1 MRISDWSS
9 DVCSSDLGEAHGDLL
24 FGPVN
29 VLDRLRRDQ
38 DAAAR
43 QPASGVDDEV
53 AHLPGAVVEEQVMDV
68 AEAAVLGGDVV
79 VAKLLDAANHGGSS
93 EGKGFASGQRRL
105 RVRCSAPSEAGLEP
119 VPVRVVAVLD
129 PALNKNQRSDRKST
143 RLNSRP

>member
-9 DVCSSDLGEAHGDLL
+9 DACSSDLLTMC
-24 FGPVN
+24 V
-29 VLDRLRRDQ
+29 
-38 DAAAR
+38 AR

-105 RVRCSAPSEAGLEP
+105 RVRCSAPSEAALEP
-119 VPVRVVAVLD
+119 VTVWVVAVLD
-129 PALNKNQRSDRKST
+129 PALNNHQRSTST
-143 RLNSRP
+143 SDQEEAEQGQHM

>member
-68 AEAAVLGGDVV
+68 AEAAVLGGDVRSEERRV
-79 VAKLLDAANHGGSS
+79 GQGGVSTCR
-93 EGKGFASGQRRL
+93 SGWW
-105 RVRCSAPSEAGLEP
+105 PSH
-119 VPVRVVAVLD
+119 
-129 PALNKNQRSDRKST
+129 
-143 RLNSRP
+143 

>member
-9 DVCSSDLGEAHGDLL
+9 DACSSDLLTMC
-24 FGPVN
+24 V
-29 VLDRLRRDQ
+29 
-38 DAAAR
+38 AR
-43 QPASGVDDEV
+43 QPASGDDDEV

-105 RVRCSAPSEAGLEP
+105 RVRGSAPSEAGLAP
-119 VPVRVVAVLD
+119 VPVRVVALLGPGAHKNPG
-129 PALNKNQRSDRKST
+129 PAKNQRQQ
-143 RLNSRP
+143 

>member
-1 MRISDWSS
+1 MIRRPPRSTRTDTLCPYTTLFRSLANLP
-9 DVCSSDLGEAHGDLL
+9 LGEAHGDLL

-93 EGKGFASGQRRL
+93 EGKGFASR
-105 RVRCSAPSEAGLEP
+105 SEEHTSELQSLMSIP
-119 VPVRVVAVLD
+119 Y
-129 PALNKNQRSDRKST
+129 
-143 RLNSRP
+143 

>member
-1 MRISDWSS
+1 
-9 DVCSSDLGEAHGDLL
+9 
-24 FGPVN
+24 
-29 VLDRLRRDQ
+29 
-38 DAAAR
+38 
-43 QPASGVDDEV
+43 
-53 AHLPGAVVEEQVMDV
+53 MDV

-129 PALNKNQRSDRKST
+129 PALNKNQRST
-143 RLNSRP
+143 RTRAQQENDEEKAMSRHVYSVLEIYGSSPDPLHEAIRNAVRSASHRLP